1 MAVRSDAAAR
11 VCERLRQSG
20 ELAVILGILA
30 DRHELLQKFLLRDLQ
45 QILLT
50 DAEALASF
58 HARQGAIAEIGLI
71 IAQLDG
77 LSRGEVIP
85 VGRENTSDRGEDV
98 P

>member
-1 MAVRSDAAAR
+1 MAVRSDTATR
-11 VCERLRQSG
+11 VLERLRQGG
-20 ELAVILGILA
+20 ELDVILGILA

-71 IAQLDG
+71 MAQLDG
-77 LSRGEVIP
+77 LARGEPIP
-85 VGRENTSDRGEDV
+85 VGRENASDRGENV